1 MMKKKIKDTRFR
13 NIPVTIY
20 ITSDNEYLLEYKDKE
35 DTVTHNCGYNTMF
48 WEVMSGLCGDG
59 ELPDGFTLVDLAN
72 QVESKVTYPVN
83 EEQLN
88 LLIREVVEAHCEL
101 LPAYIAQEILE
112 AVKQRLMLT
121 PEGYVV
127 ANEITIDEFL
137 ANAMRTKM
145 IFTMSNECYSHK
157 RVRINKIMRHN
168 HEIYLYI
175 SFVEA
180 EEDEDGHVYWC
191 EDKYGIVKYDKIQLE
206 HSKLDEFSPEYSI

>member
-1 MMKKKIKDTRFR
+1 MMKKKIKDTKFR

-20 ITSDNEYLLEYKDKE
+20 ITSDNEYILEYKDKE
-35 DTVTHNCGYNTMF
+35 DTVTHNCGNDTMF
-48 WEVMSGLCGDG
+48 WEVMSNLCGGG
-59 ELPDGFTLVDLAN
+59 ELPDGFTLIDLTN
-72 QVESKVTYPVN
+72 QVESKVTSPVN

-88 LLIREVVEAHCEL
+88 LFVREVIEAHYEL

-121 PEGYVV
+121 PEGYIV
-127 ANEITIDEFL
+127 ADEITINEFL
-137 ANAMRTKM
+137 TNAMRTKM

-168 HEIYLYI
+168 HEIYLYV
-175 SFVEA
+175 SFVEV
-180 EEDEDGHVYWC
+180 EEDKYGHVYWC

-206 HSKLDEFSPEYSI
+206 HNKLDELPPEYSR